1 MKRNLFFAFI
11 LLPFILKAQSGTLDK
26 SFADSGIL
34 LDLNYP
40 GIINKIGL
48 QSDGKIIAAGAGGS
62 DLSSF
67 FLFARYNTD
76 GTLDSSFGSNG
87 VAGNY
92 NELDQVL
99 ALSIL
104 PDDALL
110 AMAHPS
116 YKVGLAKYKK
126 NGELDSSFG
135 NNGIVIT
142 SVSQNANSASDMVV
156 QPDGKI
162 VVCGYIINAPNEAR
176 QLFLVRYLPGGSLDN
191 NFGDGGIVILVDIY
205 GDESLATVNALALQK
220 NGQIVVS
227 LSDAKSTVYR
237 FNTDGSLDKT
247 FGNNG
252 SAYFQ
257 STDDAVKG
265 LNTVMLVVQP
275 DDKIIGCG
283 NGLLKKDASEYYMAA
298 SRLNAD
304 GSIDSSFGNN
314 GIQHVIF
321 GGQTSDCRSMVLQSD
336 GKIILAGRALG
347 TMAMTR
353 LNANGTIDS
362 GFGENGQVILTGVEG
377 SGASNSVAL
386 QKDNKI
392 ILGGYTYTGVPVTGY
407 LLLAR
412 YNNDLTK
419 KQIIIAKI
427 RRWIQHHNGII
438 WDNISNVKNYS
449 VQRSGDGA
457 HWSTVYNTINHSQL
471 SINNYYNDPSPLP
484 GTNYYRLQ
492 TTSKDGAVQYSNILA
507 ITSNDAIKI
516 SPNPAK
522 NILHIE
528 GLSSKAKISVISF
541 NGFTAISQRLMA
553 NGSYNLNIA
562 SLQPGNY
569 LLKIEMN
576 GAVVTKKFLKE

>member
-1 MKRNLFFAFI
+1 MKINLFFAFI
-11 LLPFILKAQSGTLDK
+11 LLPFILKAQPGTLDK

-34 LDLNYP
+34 LDLNHP
-40 GIINKIGL
+40 GTINKIGV
-48 QSDGKIIAAGAGGS
+48 QSDGKIIAAGEGSS
-62 DLSSF
+62 DLPSG

-76 GTLDSSFGSNG
+76 GTLDSSFGKNG
-87 VAGNY
+87 VAGTFD
-92 NELDQVL
+92 EIDQVL

-126 NGELDSSFG
+126 NGEIDSSFG
-135 NNGIVIT
+135 NNGVVIT

-162 VVCGYIINAPNEAR
+162 VVCGYIINDPNEAR
-176 QLFLVRYLPGGSLDN
+176 QLFLVRYLPDGSLDN
-191 NFGDGGIVILVDIY
+191 SFGEGGIEIVGEPN
-205 GDESLATVNALALQK
+205 GDKSFYSANAVALQP
-220 NGQIVVS
+220 NGQIVVAAY
-227 LSDAKSTVYR
+227 LTKGAVYR
-237 FNTDGSLDKT
+237 FNPDGTQDIN
-247 FGNNG
+247 FGING
-252 SAYFQ
+252 LAYFQ
-257 STDDAVKG
+257 TKDVGIKNFIPYDIAVQTDG
-265 LNTVMLVVQP
+265 
-275 DDKIIGCG
+275 KIIGGG
-283 NGLLKKDASEYYMAA
+283 NGGSYMSA
-298 SRLNAD
+298 SRLNTD

-314 GIQHVIF
+314 GLQHVLF
-321 GGQTSDCRSMVLQSD
+321 SGQTSDCRSMVLQND

-362 GFGENGQVILTGVEG
+362 GFGENGQVILTGVES

-392 ILGGYTYTGVPVTGY
+392 ILGGYTYMGVPVTGY

-427 RRWIQHHNGII
+427 RRWIQHHNGIM
-438 WDNISNVKNYS
+438 WDNIPGIKNYS
-449 VQRSGDGA
+449 IQRSGDGA
-457 HWSTVYNTINHSQL
+457 HWSTVYKTKANSQQL
-471 SINNYYNDPSPLP
+471 TANGYNDPSPLP

-492 TTSKDGAVQYSNILA
+492 TTSIDGAVSYSNVIA
-507 ITSNDAIKI
+507 ITNNDAIKI

-528 GLSSKAKISVISF
+528 GLSSKAKITVISF
-541 NGFTAISQRLMA
+541 NGFTAISQQLMA
-553 NGSYNLNIA
+553 NSSYNLNIT

-569 LLKIEMN
+569 LLKIVMN
-576 GAVVTKKFLKE
+576 GDVVTKKFLKE